1 MCVSPATMLLQS
13 GARITVPCRRCWQ
26 CLSNRKNNYVGRMLC
41 EQATSEWTAAITLTY
56 APTDTGA
63 DKVLNPRHFQFFMRR
78 LREKFVH
85 TQLRYFVAG
94 EYGELHGRAHFHVV
108 LFGVGP
114 RPEIPQNQMFH
125 WKFWPHGHCH
135 ADNFTNVKAM
145 KYVAKYVVKG
155 TSAQKRTDSNK
166 MEWASFSKKPALGAS
181 FFAQLAERQ
190 SVLGVLPRDWLYLAP
205 GQTSKQRFQI
215 TGATRRE
222 FIRAMLIYENNDQP
236 GRSPIALVG
245 HENNDQPGRS
255 PIALVGPMRH
265 RKPTELMTEAF
276 WRYGI
281 AEMKAVAKNLPLD
294 EMCRVM
300 AKSEAEK
307 ALTRSEVEKI
317 VRATNP
323 DANVWADFNNE
334 LRLRGVTLDQW
345 EKYGWLTDVSELDAK
360 SDINATFQRST
371 HP

>member
-13 GARITVPCRRCWQ
+13 GARLTVPCRRCWQ

-56 APTDTGA
+56 APTDSGA

-78 LREKFVH
+78 LREKFAH

-94 EYGELHGRAHFHVV
+94 EYGELRGRAHFHVV
-108 LFGVGP
+108 LYGVGP
-114 RPEIPQNQMFH
+114 KPEIPQNQMFH

-166 MEWASFSKKPALGAS
+166 MEWSSFSKKPALGAS

-205 GQTSKQRFQI
+205 GQTQKQRFQI
-215 TGATRRE
+215 TGATRRD

-236 GRSPIALVG
+236 GAASSPPLA
-245 HENNDQPGRS
+245 
-255 PIALVGPMRH
+255 GPMRH

-281 AEMKAVAKNLPLD
+281 AEMKAVAKTLPL
-294 EMCRVM
+294 
-300 AKSEAEK
+300 
-307 ALTRSEVEKI
+307 I
-317 VRATNP
+317 
-323 DANVWADFNNE
+323 
-334 LRLRGVTLDQW
+334 
-345 EKYGWLTDVSELDAK
+345 
-360 SDINATFQRST
+360 
-371 HP
+371 